1 MKIDLKALFKKAKEK
16 TSGKLPPKFW
26 TRFSKK
32 QKIIAIVLAICVL
45 AGSIYG
51 GTKIFG
57 GKEEKKGEITA
68 FAHKGSVSSVIEGS
82 GTIEALQQYEITS
95 LIKGEV
101 VADYFEEGDHVE
113 KDDILYEMDNQAGY
127 EAIDNAL
134 SSVKRAQRTYSNA
147 TEDIANLIVKS
158 QTKGTVTNVY
168 IEKGDSVGA
177 NAKIAD
183 VIDNSS
189 MILKIQF
196 LEDYARQMI
205 ANVSTATVTLT
216 KNGTVLPGI
225 VTKISTGSVISAV
238 GSKVTNVEILV
249 SNPGAIKEG
258 DYATAEVGSFACSS
272 EGTFANSG
280 KSTIT
285 AKVSGTVE
293 ALDIMVGDSVKY
305 GQRVAVLSNEN
316 VTDIDETYDNYEEAQ
331 KKYNDAVEGLEDYTV
346 KAPISGTIIQKNIKA
361 GEKLESMSGGSVM
374 AIIADLS
381 ALVFEMSVDELDISK
396 LSVGMDVDVKADAIE
411 NVTFGAKVTSISIV
425 GSSNNGVT
433 SYPVKITLNPK
444 DKQTG
449 AAQMNYDKLIPGL
462 NVSASVVIER
472 VEDVIV
478 VPVSAVRRGNIVIVS
493 EDSKSEGI
501 TIEESLEA
509 SRSAFSGASGGF
521 GKNTA
526 SSDGNKTSIGGKYAR
541 MGIKSSGEISG
552 TNKNTTKQNG
562 GNYGNYSGG
571 KNYGGSGNY
580 GANSDAARFQKGA
593 ASSDADSFTKP
604 NMPSNNGGY
613 KNGGYKGGMNNKNA
627 GSVPSKDNFENK
639 GSNKNIKSD
648 GKSKSN
654 EKTEDKTKS
663 NSKNENNKNSGNM
676 QNQAAERIK
685 SMLESV
691 EVPEGYKAII
701 VETGLSDES
710 FIEIK
715 RGLSEGDKVLL
726 PDATQSGGAAG
737 GMGGFGGMGG
747 MNRMPG
753 MTGGMGGNRNFG
765 SNNRSGSS
773 NRSSSSSN
781 RSFGSR

>member
-1 MKIDLKALFKKAKEK
+1 MKIDVKSIFKKSKEK
-16 TSGKLPPKFW
+16 VAGKLPPKFW

-32 QKIIAIVLAICVL
+32 QKILSIVLVVCII

-51 GTKIFG
+51 GAKLFG

-68 FAHKGSVSSVIEGS
+68 FAQMGSVSSVIEGS

-101 VADYFEEGDHVE
+101 VADYFDEGDHVE
-113 KDDILYEMDNQAGY
+113 KDDILYEMDNEAGY

-134 SSVKRAQRTYSNA
+134 SSVKRAQRSYSNA

-168 IEKGDSVGA
+168 IEKGDSIGA

-196 LEDYARQMI
+196 LEDYARQMK

-216 KNGTVLPGI
+216 NNGTVLPGT

-272 EGTFANSG
+272 EGTFVNSG

-293 ALDIMVGDSVKY
+293 QVDIMVGDSVKY
-305 GQRVAVLSNEN
+305 GQRVAILSNEN
-316 VTDIDETYDNYEEAQ
+316 ITDIDESYDNYEEAQ
-331 KKYNDAVEGLEDYTV
+331 KKYNDALEGLEDYTV

-472 VEDVIV
+472 VENVIV

-501 TIEESLEA
+501 TIEESLQA
-509 SRSAFSGASGGF
+509 SRNAFSGKSGSF
-521 GKNTA
+521 NRNTA
-526 SSDGNKTSIGGKYAR
+526 SSDGNKTSIGGKNAR
-541 MGIKSSGEISG
+541 LGINSSAETEDANKIQSG
-552 TNKNTTKQNG
+552 K
-562 GNYGNYSGG
+562 YSGG
-571 KNYGGSGNY
+571 RNH
-580 GANSDAARFQKGA
+580 GAKSDGTRFQKGA
-593 ASSDADSFTKP
+593 VPSDAGKFQK
-604 NMPSNNGGY
+604 NNFQTE
-613 KNGGYKGGMNNKNA
+613 NGGYKGGMNNKNA
-627 GSVPSKDNFENK
+627 ASTPTKENT
-639 GSNKNIKSD
+639 KNIKSD
-648 GKSKSN
+648 GK
-654 EKTEDKTKS
+654 TKS
-663 NSKNENNKNSGNM
+663 NDKNTDNKNSGNM

-710 FIEIK
+710 YIEIK

-726 PDATQSGGAAG
+726 PDTTKSSGTNG
-737 GMGGFGGMGG
+737 GMMGGFGGMGG
-747 MNRMPG
+747 MPR
-753 MTGGMGGNRNFG
+753 MTGGMGGNRNFGG

-781 RSFGSR
+781 RNFGSR